1 MANNRNEEKL
11 ESILKSD
18 LHPMLEDKIK
28 NYSER
33 DDSKEQKEKSID
45 NIQQYLPKR
54 EDEQNKYESM
64 GNDKRIDNNDNEEKV
79 RNSLRKENE

>member
-1 MANNRNEEKL
+1 
-11 ESILKSD
+11 
-18 LHPMLEDKIK
+18 MLEDKIK